1 MTARATPTTIKGQAC
16 LGLADATAHLGLAST
31 SKAVVWRKIQAG
43 VLHGVQD
50 ARGAWFVPVAELD
63 RHKAR
68 TTDPSRVG
76 AREAA
81 ELLEVAITTVRDWA
95 SRGVLAG
102 TLDDRGR
109 WSFARK
115 SIAAHAKAL
124 TVQREGLTASQ
135 AARYC
140 SLGQVNSPLRHLN
153 TLNDAVKR
161 GELSA
166 FVDACGRRR
175 FHQGELDRFLVERAK
190 QDRHVPGT
198 LSAREAADVLGVA
211 DRSTVGWFAERGQLD
226 RVRVGRYWR
235 YPVKSVHAWKRKRD
249 KAAQAKG

>member
-1 MTARATPTTIKGQAC
+1 MTARATPTTIQGKPC
-16 LGLADATAHLGLAST
+16 LGLADATVHLGLAST
-31 SKAVVWRKIQAG
+31 SKAAVWRKIQAG
-43 VLHGVQD
+43 HLHGLQD

-68 TTDPSRVG
+68 AADTSRVG

-81 ELLEVAITTVRDWA
+81 ALLDVATTTVRDWA
-95 SRGVLAG
+95 QRGVLAG
-102 TLDDRGR
+102 ALDDGGR

-115 SIAAHAKAL
+115 SVAAHAKNLAL
-124 TVQREGLTASQ
+124 QREGLTASQ

-166 FVDACGRRR
+166 FVDASGRRR
-175 FHQGELDRFLVERAK
+175 FHQQELDRFLVERAK

-198 LSAREAADVLGVA
+198 LSAKEAADVLGVT
-211 DRSTVGWFAERGQLD
+211 DRSTVAWFAERGQLD

-235 YPVKSVHAWKRKRD
+235 YPVKSVQALKRRRD
-249 KAAQAKG
+249 KAARAEG

>member
-1 MTARATPTTIKGQAC
+1 MTARATPTTIHGTPC
-16 LGLADATAHLGLAST
+16 LGLTDATVHLGLAAS
-31 SKAVVWRKIQAG
+31 SRSAVWRKIQAG
-43 VLHGVQD
+43 HLHGLQD

-63 RHKAR
+63 RHKALAAD
-68 TTDPSRVG
+68 TSRVG

-81 ELLEVAITTVRDWA
+81 AMLEVATTTVRDWA
-95 SRGVLAG
+95 QRGVLAG
-102 TLDDRGR
+102 ALDDRGR

-115 SIAAHAKAL
+115 GIAAHAKAL
-124 TVQREGLTASQ
+124 AVQREGLTASQ

-161 GELSA
+161 GELTA
-166 FVDACGRRR
+166 FVDASGRRR
-175 FHQGELDRFLVERAK
+175 FHRDELDRFLAERAK

-198 LSAREAADVLGVA
+198 LSAREAAEVLGVA
-211 DRSTVGWFAERGQLD
+211 DRSTIAWFAERGQLD
-226 RVRVGRYWR
+226 RVRIGRYWR
-235 YPVKSVHAWKRKRD
+235 YPAKSVQALKRKRD

>member
-16 LGLADATAHLGLAST
+16 LGLADATVHLGLAAS
-31 SKAVVWRKIQAG
+31 SKAAVWRKIQAG
-43 VLHGVQD
+43 HLHGLQD

-63 RHKAR
+63 RHKALAAD
-68 TTDPSRVG
+68 TSRVG

-81 ELLEVAITTVRDWA
+81 MMLEVATTTVRDWA
-95 SRGVLAG
+95 QRGVLAG
-102 TLDDRGR
+102 ALDDGGR

-124 TVQREGLTASQ
+124 AVQREGLTASQ
-135 AARYC
+135 AVRYC
-140 SLGQVNSPLRHLN
+140 SFRHVN
-153 TLNDAVKR
+153 TLNVAVER
-161 GELSA
+161 GEVAA
-166 FVDACGRRR
+166 FVDASGRRR
-175 FHQGELDRFLVERAK
+175 FHQQELDRFLVERAK

-198 LSAREAADVLGVA
+198 LSAKEAAEVLGVA

-235 YPVKSVHAWKRKRD
+235 YPMKSVQALKRKRD
-249 KAAQAKG
+249 RAARAQG